1 MTRSDSQKITTFLMF
16 EGQAE
21 EIDRPYGT
29 LLEGGKAQYLRL
41 QPAFRPDQRPL
52 WRLMAAQ
59 PGVMR
64 LRRSHTL

>member
-29 LLEGGKAQYLRL
+29 LLEGGKA
-41 QPAFRPDQRPL
+41 
-52 WRLMAAQ
+52 LM
-59 PGVMR
+59 PIG
-64 LRRSHTL
+64 T